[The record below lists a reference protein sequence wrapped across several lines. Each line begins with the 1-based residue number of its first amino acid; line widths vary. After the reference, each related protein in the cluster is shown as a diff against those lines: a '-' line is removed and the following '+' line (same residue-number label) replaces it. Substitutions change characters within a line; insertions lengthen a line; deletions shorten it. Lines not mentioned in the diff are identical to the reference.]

1 MPNHNIIYENLFL
14 QVILQPLDSLFHSGK
29 NPSMA
34 IDKKVQVVPALEKAL
49 DILEY
54 IAERGGFVPAKEI
67 SANLNIPIA
76 TTYRTVNYLCS
87 RNYLH
92 ENPDVEGGY
101 SLGAQIQILAD
112 LITRQFDLISVALPS
127 MRRLAA
133 QSEQTVQLG
142 VLQGHQVI
150 YIEQVLPA
158 IPVNIIAALRT
169 GIAVNVSASGKV
181 LVAHLPPQEQN
192 DFLENVVLEPR
203 TKRSITDIG
212 QFRDELFQV
221 KKQGY
226 ALDYEEFARGIGCL
240 AVPIKNSR
248 GQVIAAIG
256 ITGHS
261 IEYSGEKLEKYV
273 KLVRDA
279 GRAISS
285 NIVT

>member
-1 MPNHNIIYENLFL
+1 MSTE
-14 QVILQPLDSLFHSGK
+14 
-29 NPSMA
+29 
-34 IDKKVQVVPALEKAL
+34 KKVQVVPALEKAL

-54 IAERGGFVPAKEI
+54 IAERGDFVSTKEI
-67 SANLNIPIA
+67 SAELGIPIA
-76 TTYRTVNYLCS
+76 TTYRTVNYLCN
-87 RNYLH
+87 RNYLR
-92 ENPDVEGGY
+92 ENPDLEGNGY

-112 LITRQFDLISVALPS
+112 HITRQFDLISVALPS

-142 VLQGHQVI
+142 ILQEHQVI

-158 IPVNIIAALRT
+158 KPVNIIAALRT

-192 DFLENVVLEPR
+192 DFLEKAELEPR
-203 TKRSITDIG
+203 TKRSITAIE
-212 QFRDELFQV
+212 QFRDELLQV

-226 ALDYEEFARGIGCL
+226 ATDNEEFARGIGCV
-240 AVPIKNSR
+240 AVPIRNSR

-261 IEYSGEKLEKYV
+261 AEYTGNNWRNTSQ
-273 KLVRDA
+273 LVRDA

-285 NIVT
+285 NIIA